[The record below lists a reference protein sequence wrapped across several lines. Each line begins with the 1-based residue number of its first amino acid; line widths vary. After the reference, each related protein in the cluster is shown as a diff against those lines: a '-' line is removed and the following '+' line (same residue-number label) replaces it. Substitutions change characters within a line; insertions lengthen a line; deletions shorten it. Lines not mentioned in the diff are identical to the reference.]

1 MKELKVKSLNSYILA
16 LALIS
21 GGAFAKSKV
30 CFDGEIHI
38 FCQEE
43 SSESYSLNGSFIA
56 KGTFREFSARRA
68 FDSDWCQ
75 DALEKIVLITKSGRS
90 CFEFE
95 ENQDEAELTLNAVK
109 GEKGH
114 WTYFQ

>member
-1 MKELKVKSLNSYILA
+1 MKGLKVKNLNNYILA
-16 LALIS
+16 LALFP
-21 GGAFAKSKV
+21 GGIYAKSEF
-30 CFDGEIHI
+30 CFDGGVHI

-43 SSESYSLNGSFIA
+43 SSESYSLNGSIIS
-56 KGTFREFSARRA
+56 KGVYKEFSARRA
-68 FDSDWCQ
+68 FDGDWCQ
-75 DALEKIVLITKSGRS
+75 DALEKIVLITKNGRS

-114 WTYFQ
+114 WNYFQ